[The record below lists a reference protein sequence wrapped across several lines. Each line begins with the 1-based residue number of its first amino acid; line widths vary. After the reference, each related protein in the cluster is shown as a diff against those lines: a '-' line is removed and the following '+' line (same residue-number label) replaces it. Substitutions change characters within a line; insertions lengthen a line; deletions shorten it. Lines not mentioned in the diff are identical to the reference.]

1 MVSIFQKNLF
11 KSLSLG
17 VTALIYVLI
26 TWLTLPYLI
35 FFLFGKGNNKQ
46 ENIFE

>member
-17 VTALIYVLI
+17 ATALIYVLI
-26 TWLTLPYLI
+26 TWLTLHYLI
-35 FFLFGKGNNKQ
+35 FF
-46 ENIFE
+46 IW